1 MEKHFLVHKNKIKS
15 SIFKE
20 KYYFKAKN
28 QNKFNKLII
37 LKCLMSQI
45 QKRFKPKLINTKTL
59 NQSFKNAL
67 IFKSPTLYV
76 YTKYKRLILTK

>member
-1 MEKHFLVHKNKIKS
+1 
-15 SIFKE
+15 
-20 KYYFKAKN
+20 
-28 QNKFNKLII
+28 
-37 LKCLMSQI
+37 MSQI

-76 YTKYKRLILTK
+76 YTKYKRLILTKWLITLEYLIKTVLNPKT